1 MLLTNVAIAVIG
13 FYLII
18 ASNYLKELIGCHL
31 QEVLNTNMFA
41 KHFLGFLLLIIF
53 IILINP
59 ENADLRVLEIIGL
72 AIFVYLWFLLTTRS
86 HYIFAL
92 LTLLLLLA
100 VYILNSTIE
109 RYKKNN
115 DIQVQKRL
123 KLIKNIQLILV
134 VSALVLTIIGFS
146 IYVIEK
152 KNEYSNKF
160 EFIKFLVGK
169 PKCKNFT
176 SNKSK
181 II

>member
-1 MLLTNVAIAVIG
+1 MLLTNVAVAVIG

-18 ASNYLKELIGCHL
+18 ASNFLKELIGCHL
-31 QEVLNTNMFA
+31 QEVLNTNMFV
-41 KHFLGFLLLIIF
+41 KHFLGFLLLTIF

-59 ENADLRVLEIIGL
+59 ENADLRVFEIIGL
-72 AIFVYLWFLLTTRS
+72 AIFVYLWFILTTRS

-109 RYKKNN
+109 RYKKQN
-115 DIQVQKRL
+115 DIQSIN
-123 KLIKNIQLILV
+123 LIKNIQLTLV

-181 II
+181 VI